1 MNIVTVE
8 WLQVSPISSGHW
20 TESKELYCTWCW
32 FIWFYFSVYL
42 CATYVVAV
50 YPYVYC
56 VLGSSKSE
64 IKPSSLLGQL
74 AVPPMF
80 EVFEGYMYTRR
91 CNAKGSKKALCT
103 GQDISHS
110 GKKNVQVP
118 FPYLVVYN
126 ARNNMRLHCIS

>member
-1 MNIVTVE
+1 MMNHIIVVHDEHRQCRMVTS
-8 WLQVSPISSGHW
+8 QS
-20 TESKELYCTWCW
+20 TWCW

-110 GKKNVQVP
+110 GKKNVQV
-118 FPYLVVYN
+118 
-126 ARNNMRLHCIS
+126 RKISTGSQNSCACGW